1 MTGASIGT
9 PMTDAPEPVRGNAP
23 GTIPGNLPGTV
34 KVAVQDAVEGVVSK
48 ARGRREQL
56 REQTDRKIMR
66 ATLEILISDGI
77 GAVTIEEVARR
88 SGVAKTTIYRRYRNA
103 DDLLQRIQV
112 EVAGLPD
119 FDDLQP
125 SRVGLREMLQR
136 IQGCFDS
143 ELGLKAVGVVL
154 TSDNDS
160 LKAITTQVLAPAE
173 QRFVSFMERGIRAGV
188 FRDGLDCRFL
198 FSTVLGSML
207 ACKALAEREPGMG
220 QETGSWA
227 ERMTALLWPNVCA
240 G

>member
-1 MTGASIGT
+1 
-9 PMTDAPEPVRGNAP
+9 MTDAPEPVRGNAP

-125 SRVGLREMLQR
+125 SRDGLREMLQR

-173 QRFVSFMERGIRAGV
+173 QRFVSFVERGIRTGV